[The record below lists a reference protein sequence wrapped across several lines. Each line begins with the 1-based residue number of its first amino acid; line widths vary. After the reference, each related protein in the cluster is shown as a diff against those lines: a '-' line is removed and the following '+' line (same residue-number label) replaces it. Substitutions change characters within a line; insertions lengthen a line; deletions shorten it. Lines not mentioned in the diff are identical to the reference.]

1 MYLKNIAIKNVGPID
16 EISVYL
22 PFQENG
28 NPKPII
34 FAGENGSGKTV
45 LLSQIVD
52 ELYEIGSQLFTD
64 ISQLEGMSHRYYKIS
79 GGTNLRMGKEKCF
92 SLLQFID
99 SQRNKIE
106 YFDKTGTVTKDNFTK
121 YIQDFSLSP
130 NKENDN
136 QKSTTQF
143 NAIPQRKNLQDEWKQ
158 GAYFYQPAYRYEK
171 PFWINDPFLDQ
182 KRFEFEDN
190 IKFSE
195 KLNQEIEIVSSARHN
210 KSFLMDLVL
219 DYLNNKTDTDKIT
232 WENINNI
239 LRQVKQKNN
248 IRFGIG
254 PRGGYRV
261 SIIETIEKQT
271 KILLPSIDNLSLGES
286 VLLNL
291 FVNIIRY
298 GDKPP
303 KLADQIQGIVI
314 IDEIDLHLHTDL
326 QNKVLPKLI
335 KMFPKIQ
342 FIITTHSPLFLLGMR
357 DIFGENEFEIIN
369 MPNGEIITTER
380 FSEFDNAYNVL
391 KETEK
396 FENMIKDKIEK
407 SRKSVLFVEG
417 DCDTRYLNKAVEL
430 LEKNDIL
437 SKMQIYDANGF
448 GGLNKIWNN
457 YNSKLSE
464 VVPQNILLLYDCDQ
478 KIQDSQKGKIF
489 KRGISTIE
497 DSIIDKGIEN
507 LFSEATLYRAIDH
520 KKAFIDITPEILKI
534 ERGENITIPKKY
546 EINPDEKSNLCDWLC
561 TNGTKEDFHNFESIF
576 RTIKDTI
583 ISEEAEG

>member
-22 PFQENG
+22 PFKENG

-64 ISQLEGMSHRYYKIS
+64 INQLEGMSHRYYKIS
-79 GGTNLRMGKEKCF
+79 GGTNLRAGKGKCF

-106 YFDKTGTVTKDNFTK
+106 YFDKTGTVTKDDFTK

-143 NAIPQRKNLQDEWKQ
+143 NAVPQKKNLQDEWEQ
-158 GAYFYQPAYRYEK
+158 GTYFYQPAYRYEK
-171 PFWINDPFLDQ
+171 PFWINDPFVDH

-195 KLNQEIEIVSSARHN
+195 KLNKEIEIVSSARHN

-219 DYLNNKTDTDKIT
+219 DYLNNRTDTDKTT

-248 IRFGIG
+248 ISFGIG

-380 FSEFDNAYNVL
+380 FSEFENAYHVL
-391 KETEK
+391 EETEK
-396 FENMIKDKIEK
+396 FENEVKKKILEK
-407 SRKSVLFVEG
+407 SKPVVYVEGPTDVKYIKKAYELYKKESVLEKFGIEIIG
-417 DCDTRYLNKAVEL
+417 EETKTGTKNSNNKALKNAENFLRTNLNL
-430 LEKNDIL
+430 LKQKIVLLNDPEE
-437 SKMQIYDANGF
+437 QVDDGQYGD
-448 GGLNKIWNN
+448 
-457 YNSKLSE
+457 
-464 VVPQNILLLYDCDQ
+464 LLYIR
-478 KIQDSQKGKIF
+478 KIPKFDENLLQH
-489 KRGISTIE
+489 
-497 DSIIDKGIEN
+497 GIEN
-507 LFSEATLYRAIDH
+507 LFNEKIINKMKEQKVSCFEYHVIGAEKKNFKIVNGKKMTVCNWICENGTEDDFKNFEKIFDILERAIV
-520 KKAFIDITPEILKI
+520 L
-534 ERGENITIPKKY
+534 
-546 EINPDEKSNLCDWLC
+546 S
-561 TNGTKEDFHNFESIF
+561 
-576 RTIKDTI
+576 
-583 ISEEAEG
+583 